1 MITAVSTDGHR
12 LAKIVVKNPEVGEE
26 TKQELII
33 PTKFLTLVYP
43 FLEKE
48 KKLNIEFSKSH
59 ISISLQGNTIS
70 SRLINDTY
78 PEFEKVIPTDNPKTM
93 TINKQQIT
101 ESIKRVSVLSNRNTK
116 QVALSISN
124 NNLLIKSEDKENT
137 ASGKE
142 TIPCNYT
149 SENLT
154 IGYNAQFLTEAIN
167 NLEGE
172 EIKLCFNEP
181 TSATT
186 IFSTTT
192 NKEIETLMLVMPI
205 RLNEDEKK

>member
-1 MITAVSTDGHR
+1 MKTRSHR
-12 LAKIVVKNPEVGEE
+12 QVV
-26 TKQELII
+26 
-33 PTKFLTLVYP
+33 
-43 FLEKE
+43 
-48 KKLNIEFSKSH
+48 
-59 ISISLQGNTIS
+59 
-70 SRLINDTY
+70 
-78 PEFEKVIPTDNPKTM
+78 
-93 TINKQQIT
+93 
-101 ESIKRVSVLSNRNTK
+101 
-116 QVALSISN
+116 
-124 NNLLIKSEDKENT
+124 LL
-137 ASGKE
+137 GKE

-192 NKEIETLMLVMPI
+192 NKETETLMLVMPI